1 MTDLSARVV
10 LVTGAAGALGQAV
23 AAAYAEAGA
32 RLALVDI
39 AGERLRELYGEDTE
53 DRRLYAADITDA
65 QAVAA
70 LVGQVVDQFG
80 GLQVLAN
87 IAGGFAM
94 GPPVQDTD
102 TATWDRMMDLNA
114 RSVFNLCR
122 AAIPHMLDGGW
133 GRVVN
138 VSARAVE
145 RGKGRMGPYCASK
158 AAVLTLTES
167 VAAEN
172 WHTPVNVNCIL
183 PGTIDTP
190 QNRADMPDADH
201 AKWVA
206 PADLAAVVLF
216 LSSEAARAVNGAAV
230 PVYGQS

>member
-1 MTDLSARVV
+1 MNDLSGRVA

-23 AAAYAEAGA
+23 AAAFGEAGA

-39 AGERLRELYGEDTE
+39 NGERLRDLYGEDTSK
-53 DRRLYAADITDA
+53 RRLYAVDITDA
-65 QAVAA
+65 QGVAS
-70 LVGQVVDQFG
+70 LVGQVVDHFG

-87 IAGGFAM
+87 IAGGFTM
-94 GPPVQDTD
+94 GPPIQDTD
-102 TATWDRMMDLNA
+102 TATWDRMLDLNA

-167 VAAEN
+167 IAAEN

-190 QNRADMPDADH
+190 QNRADMPDADFSL
-201 AKWVA
+201 WV
-206 PADLAAVVLF
+206 PPGDLAAVVLF
-216 LSSEAARAVNGAAV
+216 LASDAARAVNGAAV
-230 PVYGQS
+230 PVYGQG